1 MKLAFYAKSFS
12 GPKETIRIG
21 QCDSQSNCDKTLEL
35 EISND
40 WKEYMISLKDFE
52 NLGIEMSN
60 ITSAFLVKAITGI
73 DIGLSNIRLE

>member
-1 MKLAFYAKSFS
+1 MQSHFQDLQK
-12 GPKETIRIG
+12 TIKIG
-21 QCDSQSNCDKTLEL
+21 QCDNQSDCDNTLEL

-52 NLGIEMSN
+52 NLGIDMSN
-60 ITSAFLVKAITGI
+60 ITSAFLVKAKAGT